1 MGDQPM
7 DVLDL
12 LDRLD
17 EIELL
22 FEPIFS
28 ADEHEIVAYE
38 VIGQLMKDDQ
48 KFNIV
53 EFTYDET
60 VPADIRAE
68 VELIMIKQAIK
79 NSTDALQDANVYLPC
94 NPNLLMMD
102 FGEGY
107 FKVLTDLVEESLLS
121 HINLEIPM
129 QKFNGDINQLR
140 HPINYIKT
148 YGVKTVVADIGPD
161 SKLDQILFLEP
172 SVLKME
178 VNGLDYDA
186 WGTQNHMFATIQA
199 LAVKMG
205 AELMF
210 DNIKTSYQLH
220 YAWKNGARYF
230 KGSYLEKPSKH
241 FIARDALKTRFRSE
255 CQQFISTEKKVLELK
270 YEEMNKLQKTITAM
284 AKQINP
290 TSINVVSLLK
300 LGEQLE
306 DYAFRLYICN
316 DEGFQTSPNI
326 VKLNSE
332 WIVEEEAIGKNW
344 SWRPYFLLNII
355 KLRNNLKGDLSS
367 VYSDI
372 RTGELT
378 RTYSMAL
385 NSQEFLFVD
394 ITYSYL
400 MQHNIVN

>member
-1 MGDQPM
+1 M
-7 DVLDL
+7 DVFDL

-17 EIELL
+17 EIEIL

-28 ADEHEIVAYE
+28 ADEHIIVAYE
-38 VIGQLMKDDQ
+38 AIGQLLNDDQ
-48 KFNIV
+48 NFNIV

-68 VELIMIKQAIK
+68 VELIMIKKAITA
-79 NSTDALQDANVYLPC
+79 SIDAIQEANLYIPC

-102 FGEGY
+102 FGEAY
-107 FKVLTDLVEESLLS
+107 FKVLKDLVEESLLS
-121 HINLEIPM
+121 HVYLEIPM
-129 QKFNGDINQLR
+129 QKFNGDITQLR
-140 HPINYIKT
+140 HPICYIKT

-161 SKLDQILFLEP
+161 SKLDQILLLEP

-186 WGTQNHMFATIQA
+186 WGTLNHMFTTIQA
-199 LAVKMG
+199 LAIKIG

-230 KGSYLEKPSKH
+230 KGSYLEKPSQQ

-270 YEEMNKLQKTITAM
+270 YEEMNKLQKAITAM
-284 AKQINP
+284 VKHINP
-290 TSINVVSLLK
+290 TSGNVESLTQLAEK
-300 LGEQLE
+300 LE
-306 DYAFRLYICN
+306 DYVFRLYICN
-316 DEGFQTSPNI
+316 DEGFQTSANI
-326 VKLNSE
+326 VRLNGE
-332 WIVEEEAIGKNW
+332 WIIEEEAIGKNW
-344 SWRPYFLLNII
+344 SWRPYFLLNMI
-355 KLRNNLKGDLSS
+355 KLRKNLKGDLSS

-385 NSQEFLFVD
+385 NNEEFLFVD

>member
-1 MGDQPM
+1 M
-7 DVLDL
+7 DVLEL

-28 ADEHEIVAYE
+28 ADEHEIVAYQ

-48 KFNIV
+48 NFNIV

-68 VELIMIKQAIK
+68 VELLMIKQALKI
-79 NSTDALQDANVYLPC
+79 STDELQETNLYIPC

-102 FGEGY
+102 FGEAY
-107 FKVLTDLVEESLLS
+107 FKLLTDLVDESLLS
-121 HINLEIPM
+121 HVYLEIPM

-148 YGVKTVVADIGPD
+148 YGVKTVLANIGPD
-161 SKLDQILFLEP
+161 SKLDQMLFLEP
-172 SVLKME
+172 SVLIME
-178 VNGLDYDA
+178 VNGLGYDA
-186 WGTQNHMFATIQA
+186 WGTQNHMFTTIQA

-210 DNIKTSYQLH
+210 DKIKTSYQLH

-230 KGSYLEKPSKH
+230 KGSYLEEPSKQ

-270 YEEMNKLQKTITAM
+270 YEEMNKLQKNIIAM
-284 AKQINP
+284 VKQINP
-290 TSINVVSLLK
+290 TSVNVESLIK
-300 LGEQLE
+300 LGEKLE

-326 VKLNSE
+326 VRLNSE
-332 WIVEEEAIGKNW
+332 WIIEEEAIGKNW

-385 NSQEFLFVD
+385 NNQEFLFVD